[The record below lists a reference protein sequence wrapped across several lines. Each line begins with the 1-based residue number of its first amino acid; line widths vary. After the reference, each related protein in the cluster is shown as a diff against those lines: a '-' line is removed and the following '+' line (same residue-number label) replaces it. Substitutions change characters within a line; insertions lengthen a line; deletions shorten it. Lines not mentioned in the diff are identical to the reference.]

1 MRGFYMGLGAI
12 ALASGVQA
20 NEYPYC
26 VSIL

>member
-1 MRGFYMGLGAI
+1 MRGFYMGLGAV